1 MNICATTTLRGWMV
15 VVHGGAAENR
25 QSADAAAGDRDSG
38 RAGPGG
44 AVMSVEIIAITE
56 LAPEDNR
63 FAGKRILRNN
73 DFLPFSGAMYWHQN
87 VARIPATTAALLDYL
102 SEARS
107 TRNVIL
113 IRDAPA
119 NPGRQPTR
127 RQKAGG
133 ERGDHGFHDTP
144 TRLFPVDIDKARIN
158 WRDDPEAAVRRLRLL
173 LGETFASASCVWHF
187 TASHGLEIDN
197 EVNSIRKRWTGRI
210 ADGVMHVRLLF
221 ITDRP
226 LNSREAIALTG
237 IAKQHSGLPVDE
249 AIARRVQPIYIRRPL
264 WDEHPDRDPLGDIPT
279 IGLIEGVHDTLAVPD
294 DLVPHGGIDSEDDE
308 PLAYIADTPFADDLI
323 SPATRQLDDDSR
335 LALRAVSPQHRH
347 RAARPAQP
355 AAVERQRDAMVPQRR
370 VQPLHPRG
378 QGRLL
383 VQPLGKRRRRHDQPD
398 HARAELLVRRGARLR
413 GAVRQRPATVV
424 ADRHEGRGRGRGR
437 SAHREGAEDL
447 VAKPAAARNAGGT
460 LPALARHRGSGRGA
474 RGVEVSRRMPV
485 RRPDRSGA
493 GGAGARH
500 RHRRAG
506 RDPPHAR

>member
-1 MNICATTTLRGWMV
+1 MT
-15 VVHGGAAENR
+15 
-25 QSADAAAGDRDSG
+25 
-38 RAGPGG
+38 
-44 AVMSVEIIAITE
+44 EILEITE
-56 LAPEDNR
+56 LEPSSKK
-63 FAGKRILRNN
+63 FAGKRILHNN
-73 DFLPFSGAMYWHQN
+73 DILPFSGEALWHQQ
-87 VARIPATTAALLDYL
+87 VARIPATPRALLDYL
-102 SEARS
+102 SEARQ
-107 TRNVIL
+107 RNVIL

-173 LGETFASASCVWHF
+173 LGEPFASASCVWHF
-187 TASHGLEIDN
+187 TASHGLEIDP

-210 ADGVMHVRLLF
+210 VDGEVSVRLLF

-264 WDEHPDRDPLGDIPT
+264 WDEHPDRDVLGDIPT

-335 LALRAVSPQHRH
+335 LALRAVSPHIVTELLGRH
-347 RAARPAQP
+347 N
-355 AAVERQRDAMVPQRR
+355 RQLSNDSEMRWDPKGGFS
-370 VQPLHPRG
+370 LCTRG
-378 QGRLL
+378 SQSRLL

-398 HARAELLVRRGARLR
+398 HARAELPVRRGAGITPR
-413 GAVRQRPATVV
+413 
-424 ADRHEGRGRGRGR
+424 R
-437 SAHREGAEDL
+437 SSTA
-447 VAKPAAARNAGGT
+447 
-460 LPALARHRGSGRGA
+460 SGRCCGSA
-474 RGVEVSRRMPV
+474 PGPRTRPRTKRAPRR
-485 RRPDRSGA
+485 R
-493 GGAGARH
+493 
-500 RHRRAG
+500 
-506 RDPPHAR
+506 